1 MRAIDMKARIE
12 LRDADRPE
20 EVFVVDV
27 EEATSTRLA
36 VSVPNTIVSFALTRR
51 EEDAAYAGLLGGR
64 VYVFTEDLK
73 ARKTASK
80 RA

>member
-1 MRAIDMKARIE
+1 MKARIE
-12 LRDADRPE
+12 LRDVDRPE
-20 EVFVVDV
+20 EIFVVDV

-51 EEDAAYAGLLGGR
+51 EEDDTYAGSLGGR

-73 ARKTASK
+73 ARKTARK

>member
-1 MRAIDMKARIE
+1 MKARIE

-20 EVFVVDV
+20 EIFVVDV

-51 EEDAAYAGLLGGR
+51 EEDDTYAGSLGGR
-64 VYVFTEDLK
+64 AYVFSEDLK
-73 ARKTASK
+73 ARKASRK